1 MSDTDPYDVRS
12 APTPTVLRIIRMA
25 LLGGVVMFGA
35 AVTYLVR
42 QNPPDT
48 PQAARALQY
57 VNIAFL
63 IGAATGVLY
72 LQRRHDAERD
82 PARRSTWN
90 IVAWAL
96 GEATAMFGG
105 VHYLLSGSPIPYLV
119 GLAMLIASFV
129 LVPIRE

>member
-1 MSDTDPYDVRS
+1 MSDTDPYEVRN

-35 AVTYLVR
+35 VVTYLHSQERPEV
-42 QNPPDT
+42 PE
-48 PQAARALQY
+48 AAQALQY

-63 IGAATGVLY
+63 VMAAAGVMY
-72 LQRRHDAERD
+72 LQRKHEAERD

-90 IVAWAL
+90 IIAWAL

-119 GLAMLIASFV
+119 GLAMLLASFV

>member
-1 MSDTDPYDVRS
+1 MSDTGPSHVPG
-12 APTPTVLRIIRMA
+12 APTPTVLRITRMA
-25 LLGGVVMFGA
+25 LLGGVVAFGA
-35 AVTYLVR
+35 VVTYLVR
-42 QNPPDT
+42 QDPPDT
-48 PQAARALQY
+48 PEAARALQY

-63 IGAATGVLY
+63 VGAAAGVMY

-119 GLAMLIASFV
+119 GLATLIASFV

>member
-1 MSDTDPYDVRS
+1 MSDRDPYTVRN

-25 LLGGVVMFGA
+25 LLGGVVMFGLV
-35 AVTYLVR
+35 VTYLQR
-42 QNPPDT
+42 QERPDA
-48 PQAARALQY
+48 PEAAQALQY

-63 IGAATGVLY
+63 VGAAAGVMY
-72 LQRRHDAERD
+72 LQKKHEAERD

-90 IVAWAL
+90 IIAWAL

-119 GLAMLIASFV
+119 GLAMLLAAFV

>member
-1 MSDTDPYDVRS
+1 MNDTDPYEVRN
-12 APTPTVLRIIRMA
+12 APAPTVLRIIRMA
-25 LLGGVVMFGA
+25 LLAGVVTFGA
-35 AVTYLVR
+35 VVTYLHSQER
-42 QNPPDT
+42 PDV
-48 PQAARALQY
+48 PAAAEALQY

-63 IGAATGVLY
+63 VMAAAGVMY
-72 LQRRHDAERD
+72 LQKKHEAERD

-90 IVAWAL
+90 IIAWAL

-119 GLAMLIASFV
+119 GLAMLLASFV

>member
-1 MSDTDPYDVRS
+1 
-12 APTPTVLRIIRMA
+12 
-25 LLGGVVMFGA
+25 VVMFGA
-35 AVTYLVR
+35 VVTYLQSQERPEV
-42 QNPPDT
+42 PE
-48 PQAARALQY
+48 AAEALQY

-63 IGAATGVLY
+63 VIAAAGVMY
-72 LQRRHDAERD
+72 LQRKHEAERD

-90 IVAWAL
+90 IIAWAL

-119 GLAMLIASFV
+119 GLAMLLASFV